1 MDMNDTMNLLEQ
13 LTVDLSRE
21 CLAQDEL
28 YQQYAGERRAKWAA
42 FLEKHPQELCSEVL
56 ELIDLDDNLDLMMFR
71 LRFFMGLQLGLELG
85 RLDLLGAK

>member
-42 FLEKHPQELCSEVL
+42 FLEKHPQELCS
-56 ELIDLDDNLDLMMFR
+56 
-71 LRFFMGLQLGLELG
+71 
-85 RLDLLGAK
+85 